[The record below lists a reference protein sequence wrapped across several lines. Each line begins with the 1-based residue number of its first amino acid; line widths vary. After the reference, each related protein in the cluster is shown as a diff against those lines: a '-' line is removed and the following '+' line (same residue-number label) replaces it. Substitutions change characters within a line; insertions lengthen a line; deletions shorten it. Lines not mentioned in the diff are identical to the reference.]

1 MSISFTAVYLHHSL
15 HKLDQLII
23 IKNCIISVITQTAT
37 ITSGQIIS
45 IIIII
50 IIIIIIGNLLVVYL
64 INYGDKTIKK

>member
-37 ITSGQIIS
+37 TTSAQIIL
-45 IIIII
+45 